1 MKRQNEMRNKSE
13 ALEKN
18 LQQNPARLS
27 RKKLRKT
34 INECIQRKRFE

>member
-18 LQQNPARLS
+18 SQQNLARLS

-34 INECIQRKRFE
+34 INEYIQRKRFE